1 MRYDFALPTVMLIS
15 LIVLPEYTSRTQK
28 VVEIPLIDSIY
39 LNMLQVLKLKFVK
52 IDKRGVQKR
61 SKGVGTISKN

>member
-1 MRYDFALPTVMLIS
+1 MRYRCIQLSYFVDFLQG
-15 LIVLPEYTSRTQK
+15 YTSSTQK
-28 VVEIPLIDSIY
+28 VVEIPLIDRIY
-39 LNMLQVLKLKFVK
+39 LDILQVLKLKFVK

>member
-1 MRYDFALPTVMLIS
+1 MPTAYANFVNFLQK
-15 LIVLPEYTSRTQK
+15 YTSRTQK

-39 LNMLQVLKLKFVK
+39 SNILQVLKLKFVK